1 MSRVRLPVETCEGLR
16 RYLKFTALV
25 ALTALL
31 LWWFARGVNWAQV
44 GAEMAGVNWALIA
57 AGTCV
62 VCATYIIRAVRW
74 HTLLAPVAESS
85 VRNLLAA
92 TSVGF
97 GAIFLIG
104 RSGEVLRPTFLS
116 LADRRVRPAAAFVTI
131 GVERIY
137 DMAAVVLIFAADM
150 IWFRAPSGDAAAY
163 ERVRQAGFF
172 LLGGFVVGI
181 AALVLFRLRGAQLI
195 GWLDAKFGRAPGVV
209 KRVGA
214 FVTHLLEQLRL
225 ALGVLVNAR
234 ALAAT
239 VGWTALL
246 WSSIALANFCVLRA
260 FNLPFGLGETIFV
273 LGWALVGSL
282 VPTPGGAAGAFHVAT
297 ARGLSFLGVAEAK
310 ATAVSIVLHL
320 VLFGPALFMGLYF
333 FLRSDV
339 KLSRLRGAAG
349 ETGGGD
355 DDGAARVEFSSA
367 R

>member
-1 MSRVRLPVETCEGLR
+1 LR

-44 GAEMAGVNWALIA
+44 GAEMAGVNWSLIA
-57 AGTCV
+57 AGVVV
-62 VCATYIIRAVRW
+62 VCATYVIRALRW
-74 HTLLAPVAESS
+74 RVLLAPIAESS

-116 LADRRVRPAAAFVTI
+116 LADRRVRPAASFVTI

-137 DMAAVVLIFAADM
+137 DMAAVVLIFAVNM
-150 IWFRAPSGDAAAY
+150 IWFRAPGGDAAAY
-163 ERVRQAGFF
+163 ERVRQAGFL

-181 AALVLFRLRGAQLI
+181 AGLVLFRLRGAQVI
-195 GWLDAKFGRAPGVV
+195 RWLDAKLERAPRVA

-234 ALAAT
+234 ELAAT
-239 VGWTALL
+239 VGLTALL
-246 WSSIALANFCVLRA
+246 WTVIALANWCVLRA
-260 FNLPFGLGETIFV
+260 FNLPYGVGETVFV

-339 KLSRLRGAAG
+339 KLSRLRGAAEG
-349 ETGGGD
+349 AGAKGD
-355 DDGAARVEFSSA
+355 AAAQIEFGSA